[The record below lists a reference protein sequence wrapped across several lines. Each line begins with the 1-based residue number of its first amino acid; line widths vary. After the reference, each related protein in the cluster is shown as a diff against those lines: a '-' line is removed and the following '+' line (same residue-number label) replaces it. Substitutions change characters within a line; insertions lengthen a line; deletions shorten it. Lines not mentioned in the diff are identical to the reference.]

1 MLKVLLVEDDLDLAT
16 ALIDYMQLEGIECD
30 FAADGL
36 VGYNLIT
43 SYQYDV
49 IILDLNLPKI
59 AGLDVCRRI
68 REQGIETPVL
78 MLTARDTL
86 DDKLQGFH
94 HGADDYLVKP
104 FAMQELM
111 VRMLVLS
118 KRRSGQA
125 TKLRIGE
132 LELDLSLRKA
142 RRYGQELKLSPI
154 SIKILELLMREYP
167 SVVTRE
173 KIIQMIWGEAQPD
186 SNSLKVHMFNLRKQI
201 DQEGWPTMVQTVP
214 GFGFSIQQ
222 QDNDETTP

>member
-201 DQEGWPTMVQTVP
+201 DQEGWSAMVQTVP

>member
-201 DQEGWPTMVQTVP
+201 DQEGWPAMVQTVP

>member
-59 AGLDVCRRI
+59 AGLEVCRRI

-86 DDKLQGFH
+86 DDKLQGFQ

-142 RRYGQELKLSPI
+142 CRYGQELKLSPI
-154 SIKILELLMREYP
+154 LIKILELLMREYP

-186 SNSLKVHMFNLRKQI
+186 SNSLKVHMFKLRKQI
-201 DQEGWPTMVQTVP
+201 DQEGWPTMVKTVP